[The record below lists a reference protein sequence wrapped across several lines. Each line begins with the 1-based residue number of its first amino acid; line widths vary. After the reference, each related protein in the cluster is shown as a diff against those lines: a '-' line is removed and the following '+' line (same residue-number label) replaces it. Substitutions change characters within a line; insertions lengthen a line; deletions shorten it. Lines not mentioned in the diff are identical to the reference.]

1 MYACMYLCMHVYVCQ
16 SFIALCGVR
25 AQYNT
30 HVACSDFEIWNAV
43 THNSDVHVHVHQ
55 RARDMNLA

>member
-1 MYACMYLCMHVYVCQ
+1 MYVFMHACQ